1 MVYKVNG
8 YISLLLLFNF
18 LATLGLCI
26 LSEDLFIGAVVG
38 SIMFWLIVYMLD
50 Q

>member
-1 MVYKVNG
+1 MVYKLKG
-8 YISLLLLFNF
+8 YISLLLFSF
-18 LATLGLCI
+18 LATLSLCI
-26 LSEDLFIGAVVG
+26 FSKNLFIGAVAG

>member
-1 MVYKVNG
+1 MVDKVNG
-8 YISLLLLFNF
+8 YISLLLFSF
-18 LATLGLCI
+18 LATLSLCI
-26 LSEDLFIGAVVG
+26 LSGNLFIGAVVG